1 MRNPTLLF
9 MKHPSF
15 FIWCRGQQWFHRTQ
29 HAGIYRTSQFVLK
42 GVTGQRCMI
51 LKGCY
56 RIEHP
61 ILVIA

>member
-1 MRNPTLLF
+1 